1 MVKTAVILAAGINAR
16 LNGNIPNRPKGFIDI
31 DNRSLIERSLEI
43 LLRNGIEKII
53 IGTGYLAEHYQRL
66 SLTYPGVVTQKNE
79 HYRTTGSFFTLYGLK
94 NIIQEDFLLLESDL
108 IYEELAIA
116 HLQDKNTADI
126 ILASGRTYSGDEV
139 YIEVDQNEMLIRM
152 SKREDE
158 LSAVFGELV
167 GISKVSFRTYREVCT
182 LLEEQGDTLRSI
194 EYEYALAKRSRT
206 HPIKVDKIEKLVWAE
221 IDTLD
226 HLNRVQEIIYPKLKK
241 LDHPQKR

>member
-16 LNGNIPNRPKGFIDI
+16 LNGNISNKPKGFIEI
-31 DNRSLIERSLEI
+31 DHQSLIERSLET

-53 IGTGYLAEHYQRL
+53 IGTGYLAEHYHRL
-66 SLTYPGVVTQKNE
+66 SLAYQGVVTQKNE
-79 HYRTTGSFFTLYGLK
+79 HYRTTGSFFTLYNLK

-108 IYEELAIA
+108 IYENLAIA
-116 HLQDKNTADI
+116 HLQERNPADI
-126 ILASGRTYSGDEV
+126 ILASGRTHSGDEV
-139 YIEVDQNEMLIRM
+139 YIEADQNEMLVRM

-167 GISKVSFRTYREVCT
+167 GISKISLRTYREVCV
-182 LLEEQGDTLRSI
+182 LLEGQGDRLRSI

-226 HLNRVQEIIYPKLKK
+226 HLNRVQEIIYPKIKRLNH
-241 LDHPQKR
+241 LQKS